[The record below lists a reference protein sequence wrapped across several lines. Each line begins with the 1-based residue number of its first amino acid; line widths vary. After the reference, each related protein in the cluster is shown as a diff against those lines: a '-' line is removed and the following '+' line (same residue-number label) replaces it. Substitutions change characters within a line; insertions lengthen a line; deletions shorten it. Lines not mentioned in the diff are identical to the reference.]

1 MSFMVKKQ
9 YLSWKFVIVLLGVV
23 NMKKIILLIVL
34 LIMIASIFMFSGVG
48 VFYRPV
54 EINDY
59 VMVLGVIVILSL
71 LIVIRLKK

>member
-1 MSFMVKKQ
+1 
-9 YLSWKFVIVLLGVV
+9 
-23 NMKKIILLIVL
+23 MKKIILLIVL